1 MTVIHRNSLILRRHA
16 KAMRKHADDLRNI
29 AAKGVSVEVPAIL
42 LLGLAQTLET
52 AGTDMARTSDAV
64 SALETLL
71 QSAEEKPVS

>member
-16 KAMRKHADDLRNI
+16 RAMREHADQLRNV
-29 AAKGVSVEVPAIL
+29 AAKGAIVPMPAAL
-42 LLGLAQTLET
+42 LLGLAQTLEV
-52 AGTDMARTSDAV
+52 AGNDMARTSDAV